1 MNETL
6 TTKYGSLRGSK
17 ADGVT
22 TFRGVPYAAPL
33 SAANRFL
40 PAQLPQPWQGERD
53 ATAYGATVTQN
64 PYRAPLD
71 AIFGDASIA
80 GDEQLNL
87 NVWTPDVSGSAPVLV
102 WIHGGAFVRGAGSI
116 PTYDGTSFARNGIV
130 CVTINYRLG
139 APGFLDEGD
148 ETANIGLRDQIAA
161 LAWVQE
167 NISAFGGDP
176 SRVTVAGQSAGA
188 MSIGALLGSPLASGL
203 FEAAILESGAAHH
216 ALSRTTARAVA
227 TTLADILGV
236 EPDRESF
243 SAVPLDDLLAAE
255 EVLDARLRAS
265 SDQAA
270 VREVLL
276 NGMPFSPSIDG
287 SVLPQSP
294 LDAIRQG
301 SASSVRLLVGTTTEE
316 NRLFLAPG
324 GAIDRIEDGVL
335 EIGRAH
341 V

>member
-1 MNETL
+1 
-6 TTKYGSLRGSK
+6 
-17 ADGVT
+17 
-22 TFRGVPYAAPL
+22 
-33 SAANRFL
+33 
-40 PAQLPQPWQGERD
+40 
-53 ATAYGATVTQN
+53 
-64 PYRAPLD
+64 
-71 AIFGDASIA
+71 
-80 GDEQLNL
+80 
-87 NVWTPDVSGSAPVLV
+87 
-102 WIHGGAFVRGAGSI
+102 VRGAGSI
-116 PTYDGTSFARNGIV
+116 PKYDGTSFARNGTV

-139 APGFLDEGD
+139 APGFLDVGD

-176 SRVTVAGQSAGA
+176 SRVTLAGQSAGA

-227 TTLADILGV
+227 ATLADILGV
-236 EPDRESF
+236 EPDRAAF
-243 SAVPLDDLLAAE
+243 SAVPLDDLLAAVE
-255 EVLDARLRAS
+255 ALDARLRS
-265 SDQAA
+265 SPDQAS

-276 NGMPFSPSIDG
+276 NGMPFSPSVDG
-287 SVLPQSP
+287 SVLPQAP

-324 GAIDRIEDGVL
+324 GAIDRVEGGVL
-335 EIGRAH
+335 DRVAQSYGIPADASVRELYQDEQDPSPGVTLSALQTDWMFRIPAIRLAEAQH
-341 V
+341 